1 MSHPVH
7 PALVHFPIACWVLG
21 SLVDISNVVFGL
33 HRAEIAALLISAG
46 LVLAVPAMIAGL
58 LEMIKIEQDTVAQKV
73 AEKHMNLV
81 LMSWLFYA
89 VSLYLRVSNENSESV
104 SLVVL
109 ACSMGG
115 VLSLGFAGWYGGQL
129 VYEYRIGVKK

>member
-1 MSHPVH
+1 M
-7 PALVHFPIACWVLG
+7 LG
-21 SLVDISNVVFGL
+21 SLVDISNVIFEL
-33 HRAEIAALLISAG
+33 HRAEIAVLLISAG

-58 LEMIKIEQDTVAQKV
+58 LEMIKIEQDAAAQKI

-81 LMSWLFYA
+81 LVSWLFYA
-89 VSLYLRVSNENSESV
+89 ASLYLRVSNGSSEGI

-109 ACSMGG
+109 ACSIGG
-115 VLSLGFAGWYGGQL
+115 VLSLSFAGWYGGQL